1 MRNYLMGTI
10 SGLLLLTACSR
21 KLVNDKA
28 NYVQKRKEEIAENEK
43 KAKQT
48 LEKKFS
54 IDQRYAEQ
62 LMQNAN
68 TPFYS
73 KTEGKVAC
81 LFGKETI
88 RLFED
93 SAQTKRGPLR
103 IETMYIK
110 PGQIKQY
117 SMFINDSLYSR
128 DVYHRNNYFL
138 IDSIVKTD
146 YKGSRSKIV
155 FKYERDR
162 FSLVSVDE
170 KSTMKSNVF
179 YLNDRYQCI
188 KNETYNGSGDLVGS
202 TAFIYDKYGRVTE
215 EPDETRTIKYEYK
228 NEQDPIFSAMRL
240 YSKKNGGLLTETLQH
255 KDKNQWIQISKK
267 NGQLSSKTILNLT
280 SEGCL
285 KTVYNYNGDNKLVE
299 VYEYNYQQ

>member
-1 MRNYLMGTI
+1 MAN
-10 SGLLLLTACSR
+10 
-21 KLVNDKA
+21 NKA
-28 NYVQKRKEEIAENEK
+28 NYVQKRKEEIADNEK
-43 KAKQT
+43 NAKQI
-48 LEKKFS
+48 LEKKFR
-54 IDQRYAEQ
+54 IDERYAEQ

-93 SAQTKRGPLR
+93 SAQIKRGPLR
-103 IETMYIK
+103 LETLYIK

-128 DVYHRNNYFL
+128 DVYYRNNFFL
-138 IDSIVKTD
+138 IDSITKTD
-146 YKGSRSKIV
+146 YKGLRSKIV

-170 KSTMKSNVF
+170 KLTMKSNVF
-179 YLNDRYQCI
+179 YLDDRYQCI
-188 KNETYNGSGDLVGS
+188 KNETFNGSGDLVGS
-202 TAFIYDKYGRVTE
+202 SVFSYDKQGRITE
-215 EPDETRTIKYEYK
+215 ETDETRIIKYEYK

-240 YSKKNGGLLTETLQH
+240 YNKKNGELLTETLQH
-255 KDKNQWIQISKK
+255 KDKNQWFHISKS
-267 NGQLSSKTILNLT
+267 NGQLRSKTILVLT

-285 KTVYNYNGDNKLVE
+285 KTVYNYNGDNKIVE
-299 VYEYNYQQ
+299 VYEYNYQH